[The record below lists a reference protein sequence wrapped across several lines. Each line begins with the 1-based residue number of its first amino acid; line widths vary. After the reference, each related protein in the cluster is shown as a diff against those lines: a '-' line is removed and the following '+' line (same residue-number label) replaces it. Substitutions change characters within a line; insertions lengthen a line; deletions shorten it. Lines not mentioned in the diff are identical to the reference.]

1 MTAKGRII
9 ARIDTIRERYEKM
22 MYELKLN
29 LENYSAGA
37 ALRPV
42 GKDFFKR
49 EEILL
54 YEHAVCSAIAAQRK
68 FEWNEW
74 VDGRRE
80 VGTIGGEEKKKIG
93 TVRDAIVKALGQGH
107 GKK

>member
-1 MTAKGRII
+1 
-9 ARIDTIRERYEKM
+9 
-22 MYELKLN
+22 
-29 LENYSAGA
+29 
-37 ALRPV
+37 V

-54 YEHAVCSAIAAQRK
+54 YEHAVCSAIAGQRK

-80 VGTIGGEEKKKIG
+80 VGMIGAEERRKIG
-93 TVRDAIVKALGQGH
+93 AVRDTIIKALVQA
-107 GKK
+107 KR